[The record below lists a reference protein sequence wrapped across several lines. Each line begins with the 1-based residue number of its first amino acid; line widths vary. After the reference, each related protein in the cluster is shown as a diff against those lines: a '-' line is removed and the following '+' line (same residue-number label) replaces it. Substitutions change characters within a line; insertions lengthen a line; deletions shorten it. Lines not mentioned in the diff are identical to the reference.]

1 VKSTSKNYIMMTIAA
16 FFWAGAFIAGKFG
29 IGELSPVMLTYLRFF
44 FATLILFPF
53 MVSRMKDNWRLE
65 RSEYITVLQLG
76 IIGMIGYH
84 LPFFLSLRYTTAT
97 KAAMINAS
105 NPLITAFLAAF
116 FLHDK
121 LTFKR
126 VLYILLA
133 LMGVLLTI
141 TDWQLSSLISL
152 GVNKG
157 DLIML
162 GAASCWASYS
172 IFVKKATGR
181 IEPLKLTSYTFL
193 CCVIL
198 LTPFALKEILLDN
211 ALNVS
216 KGAYGAVIY
225 MAIFPTVIGYTIQ
238 QMSIK
243 AIGPAKTALFI
254 NLVPVF
260 STVLA
265 MIFLKE
271 VVNPNNYVSGLMII
285 AAVIG
290 NSRLK

>member
-1 VKSTSKNYIMMTIAA
+1 MSPRKNYGLMVIAA

-29 IGELSPVMLTYLRFF
+29 VSELSPIMLTYLRFF
-44 FATLILFPF
+44 FAVIVLFPY
-53 MVSRMKDNWRLE
+53 MIYKSGSHWKLAKGD
-65 RSEYITVLQLG
+65 YITVIRLAV
-76 IIGMIGYH
+76 IGMIGYH
-84 LPFFLSLRYTTAT
+84 LPFFLALKFTTAS

-116 FLHDK
+116 FLKDK
-121 LTFKR
+121 LTLKR
-126 VLYILLA
+126 IAYILLA
-133 LMGVLLTI
+133 FTGVVLTI
-141 TDWQLSSLISL
+141 TDWQVIKLFNL

-162 GAASCWASYS
+162 GAASLWATYS
-172 IFVKKATGR
+172 IFVKRATEK
-181 IEPLKLTSYTFL
+181 IDPLKLTSYTFL
-193 CCVIL
+193 FCVLL
-198 LTPFALKEILLDN
+198 LTPFALKEIIFN
-211 ALNVS
+211 QALSVS
-216 KGAYGAVIY
+216 KGAYGAIIY

-260 STVLA
+260 STVMAVIL
-265 MIFLKE
+265 LNE
-271 VVNPNNYVSGLMII
+271 VVNPNNVVSGLMII
-285 AAVIG
+285 VAVIG

>member
-1 VKSTSKNYIMMTIAA
+1 MSPRKNYGLMVVAA

-29 IGELSPVMLTYLRFF
+29 VSELSPVMLTYLRFF
-44 FATLILFPF
+44 FAVIVLFPY
-53 MVSRMKDNWRLE
+53 MIYKSGNQWTLARED
-65 RSEYITVLQLG
+65 YITVIRLAV
-76 IIGMIGYH
+76 IGMIGYH
-84 LPFFLSLRYTTAT
+84 LPFFLALKFTTAS

-116 FLHDK
+116 FLKDK
-121 LTFKR
+121 LTLKR
-126 VLYILLA
+126 LAYILLA
-133 LMGVLLTI
+133 FTGVILTI
-141 TDWQLSSLISL
+141 TDWQLNQLFNL

-162 GAASCWASYS
+162 GAASLWATYS
-172 IFVKKATGR
+172 IFVKKATEK
-181 IEPLKLTSYTFL
+181 IDPLKLTSYTFL
-193 CCVIL
+193 FCVLL
-198 LTPFALKEILLDN
+198 LTPLALKEIVFDG
-211 ALNVS
+211 ALQVS

-260 STVLA
+260 STVMA
-265 MIFLKE
+265 MFFLKE
-271 VVNPNNYVSGLMII
+271 VVNPNNFVSGLMII
-285 AAVIG
+285 VAVIG

>member
-1 VKSTSKNYIMMTIAA
+1 MVVAA

-29 IGELSPVMLTYLRFF
+29 VSELSPVMLTYLRFF
-44 FATLILFPF
+44 FAVIVLFPY
-53 MVSRMKDNWRLE
+53 MIYKSGNQWTLARED
-65 RSEYITVLQLG
+65 YITVIRLAV
-76 IIGMIGYH
+76 IGMIGYH
-84 LPFFLSLRYTTAT
+84 LPFFLALKFTTAS

-116 FLHDK
+116 FLKDK
-121 LTFKR
+121 LTLKR
-126 VLYILLA
+126 LAYILLA
-133 LMGVLLTI
+133 FTGVILTI
-141 TDWQLSSLISL
+141 TDWQLNQLFNL

-162 GAASCWASYS
+162 GAASLWATYS
-172 IFVKKATGR
+172 IFVKKATEK
-181 IEPLKLTSYTFL
+181 IDPLKLTSYTFL
-193 CCVIL
+193 FCVLL
-198 LTPFALKEILLDN
+198 LTPLALKEIVFDG
-211 ALNVS
+211 ALQVS

-260 STVLA
+260 STVMA
-265 MIFLKE
+265 MFFLKE
-271 VVNPNNYVSGLMII
+271 VVNPNNFVSGLMII
-285 AAVIG
+285 VAVIG